1 MNYFI
6 INNKGQQEGPYTLQQ
21 LATLPI
27 TAETL
32 VWTKSMK
39 DWTPAWQVDELKC
52 LLSGSV
58 PPPPPPTQGYN
69 SSTATPHMPISGQ
82 EPTPSHRSHL
92 LLYILMGGI
101 GLLMV
106 ILLFTNPNAE
116 DHRQAIKTEV
126 GGAMEQI
133 ANQSTEDDLLSQS
146 FHLLAQLVSTNTAE
160 TAIEQLTQYHNSLL
174 FSKMTVNIDGTEH
187 VVSYGMLGHV
197 WTINKDDVVRAL
209 NGYTGYRPSNQSE
222 EKSSPSTPSTVVA
235 DSITTPILEQKAN
248 EAAEKI
254 KDRVTREVD
263 KKLEEKLQQL
273 TDSSTI
279 DRLIDK
285 ILSLI

>member
-1 MNYFI
+1 
-6 INNKGQQEGPYTLQQ
+6 
-21 LATLPI
+21 
-27 TAETL
+27 
-32 VWTKSMK
+32 
-39 DWTPAWQVDELKC
+39 
-52 LLSGSV
+52 
-58 PPPPPPTQGYN
+58 
-69 SSTATPHMPISGQ
+69 
-82 EPTPSHRSHL
+82 
-92 LLYILMGGI
+92 
-101 GLLMV
+101 
-106 ILLFTNPNAE
+106 
-116 DHRQAIKTEV
+116 
-126 GGAMEQI
+126 MEQI

-174 FSKMTVNIDGTEH
+174 FSKMTVNIGGTEH